1 MKNKREA
8 FPESLSFIL
17 KRLLFGGGGGGRERR
32 WQVREREQAEEPR
45 K

>member
-17 KRLLFGGGGGGRERR
+17 KGLLFGGVGGEERR

>member
-17 KRLLFGGGGGGRERR
+17 KRLLFGGREERR